1 MNRPLRI
8 AYLVDGFAVLSE
20 TFIMSQIRG
29 AIARG
34 HDVQIYACSE
44 PPPSAIASAVDD
56 SELLARVH
64 YLPTPAAFRHRLRVA
79 MRGLAQRGWRSPAM
93 CLRAMSVFTG
103 GKQAGSGRLLCSAL
117 PFAGDAPRRYDVIH
131 SQFGPLGR
139 LALQLRR
146 IGAWRG
152 ALVTAFRGYDAT
164 QYLRLHPHAYETLF
178 RHGELFLPVSS
189 ALRSVLLTHGCP
201 PDRTQVHHSGIDC
214 ARFEFRV
221 RTRAAGEPTR
231 LLSVARLVEKKGI
244 EYAIAAVGRLQRA
257 GLAVEY
263 DIIGDGPC
271 RLALAQLIETSGLQA
286 TVRLLGW
293 RQPEEVQQRLAA
305 AHLLVAPSV
314 TADNGDQEGIP
325 NVLKEAMATGMP
337 VVATYHGGNAELVE
351 HDVSG
356 LLVPERNVEALA
368 TALQTLIST
377 PERWSAMGA
386 AGRRRVDAE
395 FDSVTLGHTLDRL
408 YEQAIQRGTTHAD
421 GGQPLAASIA
431 REG

>member
-1 MNRPLRI
+1 MSRTMRI

-20 TFIMSQIRG
+20 TFVMNQIRG
-29 AIARG
+29 AMARG
-34 HDVQIYACSE
+34 HDVHIYACSE
-44 PPPSAIASAVDD
+44 PPPAAIVSAVDD
-56 SELLARVH
+56 TELLARVR
-64 YLPTPAAFRHRLRVA
+64 YLPTPAAFSRRLRLAMHGVA
-79 MRGLAQRGWRSPAM
+79 RRGWRSPAM
-93 CLRAMSVFTG
+93 CLRALNVIGG
-103 GKQAGSGRLLCSAL
+103 GKYAASGRLLCSAL
-117 PFAGDAPRRYDVIH
+117 TFAGEAPRRYDIIH

-164 QYLRLHPHAYETLF
+164 QYLRLHPRAYEALF

-189 ALRSVLLTHGCP
+189 ALRSVLLAHGCP

-214 ARFEFRV
+214 ARFDFRA
-221 RTRAAGEPTR
+221 RTRAANEPTR
-231 LLSVARLVEKKGI
+231 LLSVARLVEKKGL
-244 EYAIAAVGRLQRA
+244 EYAVAAVGRLRRA
-257 GLAVEY
+257 GYAIEY

-293 RQPEEVQQRLAA
+293 RQPEEVRQRLAA
-305 AHLLVAPSV
+305 AHLLIAPSV
-314 TADNGDQEGIP
+314 TAENGDQEGIP

-337 VVATYHGGNAELVE
+337 VVATQHGGNAELVE

-356 LLVPERNVEALA
+356 LLVPERDVEALA
-368 TALQTLIST
+368 TALQTLIAA
-377 PERWSAMGA
+377 PARWPAMGA
-386 AGRRRVDAE
+386 AGRRRVESD

-408 YEQAIQRGTTHAD
+408 YEQAIQRDATHAD
-421 GGQPLAASIA
+421 GGRPLAASIA